1 MTTALEQRI
10 ERLSAVAAGRVID
23 PDVDVA
29 GEIGPGQVIPD
40 ELLTT
45 FGLDVDLSADQ
56 RARLSREEVASIFRS
71 GIGFEALLN
80 AGFSVQI
87 ALARD
92 VTDPRITFLLHEIG
106 EETRH
111 QRLFQRVITQLEPQA
126 VGSMRWIDRLLERV
140 GPHFVISMPAL
151 LLTIVLGGEEIPD
164 LIQKQVAEHPD
175 TDPFLASVNRYHR
188 AEEARH
194 LSFAK
199 AVFQETWEQAG
210 ALDRFAV
217 RYVAPLLIRDIFR
230 FLVHPGVY
238 TSIGLPPETWA
249 EVQQLPARV
258 ALRHEAT
265 RPVLDTLVDA
275 GVFGRRGIPSAWS
288 ELCGVAAGSVLPFG
302 RKRTATA
309 TPT

>member
-1 MTTALEQRI
+1 MEFMTKTLEQRI
-10 ERLSAVAAGRVID
+10 ERLSAAAAKQVID
-23 PDVDVA
+23 PDADLL
-29 GEIGPGQVIPD
+29 GEVGPGQVVPD
-40 ELLTT
+40 ELLST

-56 RARLSREEVASIFRS
+56 RARLSREEVASMFVM
-71 GIGFEALLN
+71 GIEFEALLN

-126 VGSMRWIDRLLERV
+126 VGSMRWIDRVLERL
-140 GPHFVISMPAL
+140 GPHLVISMPAL
-151 LLTIVLGGEEIPD
+151 LLTLVLGGEEIPD
-164 LIQKQVAEHPD
+164 LIQKRVAEHPD

-199 AVFQETWEQAG
+199 AVFQETWERAG
-210 ALDRFAV
+210 AADRFAV
-217 RYVAPLLIRDIFR
+217 RYVAPLVIRDMFR

-238 TSIGLPPETWA
+238 TSVGLPPETWA
-249 EVQQLPARV
+249 EVQQLPGRV

-265 RPVLDTLVDA
+265 RPVLETLVDA
-275 GVFGRRGIPSAWS
+275 GVFGRRGVPSAWS
-288 ELCGVAAGSVLPFG
+288 DLCGVA
-302 RKRTATA
+302 RRER
-309 TPT
+309 

>member
-1 MTTALEQRI
+1 MTTTLEQRI
-10 ERLSAVAAGRVID
+10 GRLSSVAAARVID
-23 PDVDVA
+23 PDVDLV
-29 GEIGPGQVIPD
+29 GEIGPGQIVPD
-40 ELLTT
+40 ELLST
-45 FGLDVDLSADQ
+45 FGLDLDLSADQ
-56 RARLSREEVASIFRS
+56 RARLSREEVASMFGM

-80 AGFSVQI
+80 AGFSIQI
-87 ALARD
+87 ALSRQ

-126 VGSMRWIDRLLERV
+126 VGSMRWIDRVLERL

-151 LLTIVLGGEEIPD
+151 LLTLVLGGEEIPD
-164 LIQKQVAEHPD
+164 LIQKRVAEHPD

-199 AVFQETWEQAG
+199 AVFQETWERAG

-217 RYVAPLLIRDIFR
+217 RYVAPLIIRDMFR

-238 TSIGLPPETWA
+238 TTIGLPPETWA
-249 EVQQLPARV
+249 DVQQLPARV

-265 RPVLDTLVDA
+265 RPVLETLVDA
-275 GVFGRRGIPSAWS
+275 GVFGRGGVPSAWRD
-288 ELCGVAAGSVLPFG
+288 LCGVA
-302 RKRTATA
+302 R
-309 TPT
+309 

>member
-1 MTTALEQRI
+1 MTTTLEQRI
-10 ERLSAVAAGRVID
+10 GRLSSVAAARVID
-23 PDVDVA
+23 PDVDLV
-29 GEIGPGQVIPD
+29 GEVGPGQIVPD
-40 ELLTT
+40 ELLST
-45 FGLDVDLSADQ
+45 FGLDLDLSADQ
-56 RARLSREEVASIFRS
+56 RARLSREEVASMFGM

-80 AGFSVQI
+80 AGFSIQI
-87 ALARD
+87 ALSRQ

-126 VGSMRWIDRLLERV
+126 VGSMRWIDRVLERL

-151 LLTIVLGGEEIPD
+151 LLTLVLGGEEIPD
-164 LIQKQVAEHPD
+164 LIQKRVAEHPD

-199 AVFQETWEQAG
+199 AVFQETWERAG

-217 RYVAPLLIRDIFR
+217 RYVAPLIIRDMFR

-238 TSIGLPPETWA
+238 TTIGLPPETWA
-249 EVQQLPARV
+249 DVQQLPARV

-265 RPVLDTLVDA
+265 RPVLETLVDA
-275 GVFGRRGIPSAWS
+275 GVFGRGGVPSAWRD
-288 ELCGVAAGSVLPFG
+288 LCGVA
-302 RKRTATA
+302 R
-309 TPT
+309 